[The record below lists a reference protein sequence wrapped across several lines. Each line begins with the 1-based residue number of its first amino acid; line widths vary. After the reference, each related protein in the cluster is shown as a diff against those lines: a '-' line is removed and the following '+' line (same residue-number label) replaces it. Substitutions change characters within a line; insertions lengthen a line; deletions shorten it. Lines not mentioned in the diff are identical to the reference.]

1 MMLQTCSGR
10 IGLFLGSGT
19 SLAVAGPGGAVLC
32 YVLMG
37 IVMSSVISC
46 LCEMTALMPV
56 NAPVMEF
63 PRRFLDRGVG
73 LAVGWMY
80 WFAWVV
86 GAADE
91 LVAVSRL
98 ISFHYDDGK
107 TYLDWSVGEYVDS
120 AIWISVCLVLVISI
134 NMLPVRVIFD
144 LCLIRVLAAY
154 NSPQVYGELEYLIGC
169 FKLTFITMLILLMF
183 VLDVMKRKNFRARTI
198 SLLTI
203 TQ

>member
-1 MMLQTCSGR
+1 
-10 IGLFLGSGT
+10 
-19 SLAVAGPGGAVLC
+19 
-32 YVLMG
+32 
-37 IVMSSVISC
+37 
-46 LCEMTALMPV
+46 MPV

-98 ISFHYDDGK
+98 ISFQYDDGK

-134 NMLPVRVIFD
+134 NMLPVKVIFD
-144 LCLIRVLAAY
+144 LYLITVLAAY
-154 NSPQVYGELEYLIGC
+154 NLQ
-169 FKLTFITMLILLMF
+169 
-183 VLDVMKRKNFRARTI
+183 
-198 SLLTI
+198 
-203 TQ
+203 